1 MKTSKRSIKEKNE
14 YGIGTRALATF
25 CKNCGICAFANKKP
39 NSNFGRVMAWHREW
53 CPARL
58 SHNKVYGLKGDV

>member
-1 MKTSKRSIKEKNE
+1 MKTTNEITQKNARN
-14 YGIGTRALATF
+14 GIGTRALATL
-25 CKNCGICAFANKKP
+25 CHNCGICKFANKKP
-39 NSNFGRVMAWHREW
+39 DSSFGKIMTWHRTW